1 MLEEQKKEIEIDL
14 SDLYGLGGPE
24 ESAGKLLM
32 RILEYYKLTDRVVFL
47 VSFAFDDP
55 QGKGDIIINKLKVDY
70 DEALELVEKRND
82 LVLIRVLDGYDWAE
96 AIVQVDVDDP

>member
-47 VSFAFDDP
+47 VSP
-55 QGKGDIIINKLKVDY
+55 QCKEDIIINKLNVDY